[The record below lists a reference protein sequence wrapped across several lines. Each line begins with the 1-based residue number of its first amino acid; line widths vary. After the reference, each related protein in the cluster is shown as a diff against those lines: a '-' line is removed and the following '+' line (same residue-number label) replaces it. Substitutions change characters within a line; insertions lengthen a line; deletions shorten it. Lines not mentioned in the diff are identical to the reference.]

1 MYADYSTSTIC
12 RSALRN
18 VQKKGRRQQHKK
30 KKKKKATT
38 AEVSHGNLVDSSSDD
53 DDDDNNRGIKTSL
66 STSLHDNILLGGD
79 IVGEHDGLDETV
91 KASTTDA
98 PPDHHHLPM
107 TALRQYSSEPLSY
120 VTGGANNNNNHNP
133 PHQQHSTSTST
144 TTTTALFPKCIT
156 PQIISQLR
164 TYVYTICSQY
174 HNPNHVPYHNV
185 EHAYHVFLSANKLLD
200 LMLCEFMEED
210 GEEGDDDELLKE
222 DSSDDDEDDNDN
234 EERRW
239 IIVLYNTTINLTC
252 ISIEEMI

>member
-18 VQKKGRRQQHKK
+18 VQKKRKKERRQQKK
-30 KKKKKATT
+30 EIKTT
-38 AEVSHGNLVDSSSDD
+38 IAETVSRGNLVDSSCDD
-53 DDDDNNRGIKTSL
+53 DDDNRGIKTSL
-66 STSLHDNILLGGD
+66 SASLHDNILLGGD
-79 IVGEHDGLDETV
+79 VGEHDGLDEDA
-91 KASTTDA
+91 KASSTDA
-98 PPDHHHLPM
+98 PPDHDHLPM

-120 VTGGANNNNNHNP
+120 VTGGANNNHNNNH
-133 PHQQHSTSTST
+133 HQQHSTSTSTSTTTTT

-200 LMLCEFMEED
+200 LMLCEFMDVD
-210 GEEGDDDELLKE
+210 GEEDDDDELLKE
-222 DSSDDDEDDNDN
+222 EDSSSDDEDENEND
-234 EERRW
+234 
-239 IIVLYNTTINLTC
+239 
-252 ISIEEMI
+252 EEMDYCTTRQST

>member
-18 VQKKGRRQQHKK
+18 VQKGRRQQQK
-30 KKKKKATT
+30 KKKKKATAI

-53 DDDDNNRGIKTSL
+53 DDDDDDNRGIKTSL

-79 IVGEHDGLDETV
+79 IVGEHDGLDEDAV
-91 KASTTDA
+91 KASTKTPTTDA

-120 VTGGANNNNNHNP
+120 VTGGANNNNHNP
-133 PHQQHSTSTST
+133 PHQQQHSTST

-200 LMLCEFMEED
+200 LMLCEFTEED
-210 GEEGDDDELLKE
+210 GDEGDDELLKE
-222 DSSDDDEDDNDN
+222 DSSDDDEDDNDD
-234 EERRW
+234 EK
-239 IIVLYNTTINLTC
+239 
-252 ISIEEMI
+252 EEMDYCIVQHDNQPNLYIY